1 MAAKFHL
8 AEDPLALHL
17 LLQHLEGLIDIVV
30 TDKNLHAAFLFDRAM
45 MGAMAKNARATGA
58 DRHSPDADGTRRKN
72 QRSIFE
78 NVPAD
83 WHLGCRLEER
93 RLRYVPVFGQLFRQ
107 TQCLSDNLNGP
118 AGDKE
123 Q

>member
-1 MAAKFHL
+1 MRRSFSSS
-8 AEDPLALHL
+8 D
-17 LLQHLEGLIDIVV
+17 D
-30 TDKNLHAAFLFDRAM
+30 
-45 MGAMAKNARATGA
+45 GADGQERPGHFA

-83 WHLGCRLEER
+83 RHLGCRLEER

-107 TQCLSDNLNGP
+107 TQCLSANLNGR